1 MRYAPGVG
9 LAAPQAGVALQLA
22 VIEDREEYH
31 KKLTEA
37 QLLERERK
45 PVPFHVMINPRI
57 VSAENTSVEFFE
69 GCLSVAGYSA
79 VVPRARGVTVEFLNE
94 KSETRRVEAVG
105 WYARILQHEID
116 HLRGVLYVDRMHA
129 GTFTTL
135 ENLERFWKELSVSEA
150 RAKLKTQVRT

>member
-1 MRYAPGVG
+1 
-9 LAAPQAGVALQLA
+9 
-22 VIEDREEYH
+22 
-31 KKLTEA
+31 
-37 QLLERERK
+37 
-45 PVPFHVMINPRI
+45 MINPRI

-69 GCLSVAGYSA
+69 GCLSVAGYSV

-116 HLRGVLYVDRMHA
+116 YLRGVLYVDCMHA

-135 ENLERFWKELSVSEA
+135 ENLGRFWKELSVSEA